1 MNDDIKELMSGILKD
16 MSALNYIKPGDVPN
30 INLYMDQVTTFMYEH
45 LHDTKRTTDDKVLTK
60 TMINNYA
67 KNNLLPS
74 PVKKKY
80 SKEHIYILTFIY
92 YFKNILSISD
102 IQKMLN
108 PLTEK
113 FFDEG
118 SKPDLDYI
126 YNEIFS
132 MESSLARPLS
142 KDIFAK
148 SEQASNA
155 FSDVKDDDDRE
166 FLQFFS
172 LVCLLSFDV
181 YMKKNMIES
190 LIDDYSA
197 SLRSLIKQTKRNNPY
212 KLRELPVL
220 TVPFYIASYITYYLL
235 TLSQACQ
242 VFQIL
247 CHTRHYHN

>member
-1 MNDDIKELMSGILKD
+1 MRNRMNNNIKELMGAILKN
-16 MSALNYIKPGDVPN
+16 MAALNYIKPGDVPN

-45 LHDTKRTTDDKVLTK
+45 LHDTKRTEDDKVLTK

-108 PLTEK
+108 PLTDK
-113 FFDEG
+113 FFSED

-132 MESSLARPLS
+132 MEESLVKPLTKDVLS
-142 KDIFAK
+142 K
-148 SEQASNA
+148 SQQASEA
-155 FSDVKDDDDRE
+155 FSDVENEDDRE

-197 SLRSLIKQTKRNNPY
+197 KHTPKQPEKSKESKKDKEKDSETKEAT
-212 KLRELPVL
+212 KK
-220 TVPFYIASYITYYLL
+220 
-235 TLSQACQ
+235 
-242 VFQIL
+242 
-247 CHTRHYHN
+247 

>member
-1 MNDDIKELMSGILKD
+1 MEHLQEMRNKMNNNIKELMGAILKN
-16 MSALNYIKPGDVPN
+16 MAALNYIKPGDVPN

-45 LHDTKRTTDDKVLTK
+45 LHDTKRTEDDKVLTK

-108 PLTEK
+108 PLTDK
-113 FFDEG
+113 FFSED

-132 MESSLARPLS
+132 MEESLVKPLTKDVLS
-142 KDIFAK
+142 K
-148 SEQASNA
+148 SQQASEA
-155 FSDVKDDDDRE
+155 FSDVENEDDRE

-197 SLRSLIKQTKRNNPY
+197 KHTPKQPEKSKESKKDKEKDSETKETT
-212 KLRELPVL
+212 KK
-220 TVPFYIASYITYYLL
+220 
-235 TLSQACQ
+235 
-242 VFQIL
+242 
-247 CHTRHYHN
+247 